1 MAVVGA
7 FMITSLP
14 FVLAEAG
21 TGAISLATGQL
32 SMPPLIG
39 TGTLV
44 DSAILA
50 TGLLIALVKATGK
63 ATGREPAAEPP
74 RANSEDND

>member
-7 FMITSLP
+7 FMITSMP

-32 SMPPLIG
+32 SIPPLIG
-39 TGTLV
+39 TGTLA

-50 TGLLIALVKATGK
+50 TGLLIALVRAI
-63 ATGREPAAEPP
+63 GREPAAEPP